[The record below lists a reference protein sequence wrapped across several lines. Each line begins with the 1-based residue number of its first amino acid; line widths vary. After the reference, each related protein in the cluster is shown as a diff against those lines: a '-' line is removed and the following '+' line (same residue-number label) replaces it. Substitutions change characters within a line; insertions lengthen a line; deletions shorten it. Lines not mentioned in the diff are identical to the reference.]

1 MASQKYSVN
10 ALKTLINR
18 LKQKLKYEQTDWN
31 PTIEVIREMGE
42 FLVYSAKSKESV
54 KIVEEVKKENL
65 LGLVVQVMHEAS
77 EITPVFSQI
86 L

>member
-65 LGLVVQVMHEAS
+65 LGLVV
-77 EITPVFSQI
+77 
-86 L
+86 